1 MADLAT
7 LAILAAGA
15 AEAAG
20 EHGGHETAEPL
31 MLGFATAPQIV
42 AASMAVLILVA
53 LVLKV
58 PSVLTKGLDGSIAE
72 IRKQLDEAKA
82 LRAEADKLRAEYAAR
97 IAGAEKEA
105 AQLVEHAKH
114 EAQAIIAKAEADT
127 TAVIARREKIA
138 GDKIEAAERAAVA
151 ELQAKT
157 AAAAAAAA
165 RGLIAGRYGVD
176 ADKVQVDA
184 AIAGL

>member
-7 LAILAAGA
+7 LAVLAAGA
-15 AEAAG
+15 AEA
-20 EHGGHETAEPL
+20 GGHEATEPL
-31 MLGFATAPQIV
+31 MLGFASAPQIV
-42 AASMAVLILVA
+42 AASMAVLIIVA
-53 LVLKV
+53 IVLKV
-58 PSVLTKGLDGSIAE
+58 PSVITKGLDGSIAE
-72 IRKQLDEAKA
+72 IRKQLAEAKA
-82 LRAEADKLRAEYAAR
+82 LRAEADKLRADYAAR

-105 AQLVEHAKH
+105 AQLVEHARQ
-114 EAQAIIAKAEADT
+114 EAEAIIAKAQADT
-127 TAVIARREKIA
+127 TVVIARREKIA

-151 ELQAKT
+151 ELQAK

-165 RGLIAGRYGVD
+165 AHGLIATRYGVD